1 MYFNL
6 LIIIIIKTFENKK
19 MINPKKFRQRTKL
32 FSDILCDIF
41 DVESNYRT
49 ELSILNIKIT
59 EKIEEYKKNIKNL
72 EKKNK
77 SFHFKKK
84 LKDFKFLS
92 IKSSSAI
99 TNCNNINP
107 EDNKDEGQIEENPY
121 TDKLVSDGLQNLLS
135 FYKTKYCLIS
145 KEVCKLGVIIYKY
158 SAKDKDNSHITSDDF
173 ELLMKNK
180 KDFDENFFKLEKS
193 KENYFEKMNELELFF
208 RDNDNNNNKNY
219 SRGSSKNN
227 IQIQNKE
234 KTNNDINSN
243 ISQDKEK
250 KNNNNDI
257 NNNIINEEDI
267 ETKKINEVKEFRKIY
282 KQNLDD
288 INNNKRTYIAKINEI
303 SNEIQEF
310 NINENNILYKYFKSF
325 DGYYLDLLN
334 EVKKC
339 CEVYENNKKVIENL
353 NIEFSNNL
361 TFDRKLL
368 INFKFEEYNPKFTDI
383 KNKLDS
389 SVIKKMHK
397 LIGFEFDKISNNND
411 DINQTDN
418 NALFIIIMDKFINEG
433 EDLTEKEKKSLKKLF
448 KQEQYIKEFLN
459 KLNIIRVNKKLF
471 YNKEKFD
478 ILLEFFREITENI
491 AFGDETQ
498 HELVKLLMIM
508 TETFYYK
515 SENNNKIFLNNVLQM
530 PPELKEIQFWT
541 NYIELEIQNESKKF
555 NNNKNNK
562 KNNNSKFEYIVLLSN
577 ITHLKEN
584 IVEKD
589 KLKEIINFFINKYN
603 FSSDDIEVINNQLKI

>member
-1 MYFNL
+1 
-6 LIIIIIKTFENKK
+6 

-49 ELSILNIKIT
+49 ELSLLNKKIT

-84 LKDFKFLS
+84 LKDFKFLTM
-92 IKSSSAI
+92 KSSSAI
-99 TNCNNINP
+99 TNFDNINP
-107 EDNKDEGQIEENPY
+107 EDNKDDGQIEESPY

-135 FYKTKYCLIS
+135 FYKTKYSLIS

-173 ELLMKNK
+173 EILMKNK
-180 KDFDENFFKLEKS
+180 KNFDENYLKLEKS

-208 RDNDNNNNKNY
+208 RDNDNNNNNNNY
-219 SRGSSKNN
+219 SRGSSKKI

-234 KTNNDINSN
+234 KTNNDINDN
-243 ISQDKEK
+243 IAQDKEK
-250 KNNNNDI
+250 INNNNDI

-288 INNNKRTYIAKINEI
+288 INNYKRTYIAKINEI

-339 CEVYENNKKVIENL
+339 CEVYENNKKIIENL

-361 TFDRKLL
+361 TFDHKLL

-433 EDLTEKEKKSLKKLF
+433 KDLTEKEKKSLKKLF

-478 ILLEFFREITENI
+478 ILLEFFSEITENI

-498 HELVKLLMIM
+498 HELVKLLMIL

-515 SENNNKIFLNNVLQM
+515 SEDNNKIFLNNVLQM

-555 NNNKNNK
+555 NNNNNSK

-589 KLKEIINFFINKYN
+589 KLKEIMNFFINKYN

>member
-1 MYFNL
+1 
-6 LIIIIIKTFENKK
+6 

-49 ELSILNIKIT
+49 ELSLLNKKIT

-84 LKDFKFLS
+84 LKDFKFLTM
-92 IKSSSAI
+92 KSSSAI
-99 TNCNNINP
+99 TNFDNINP
-107 EDNKDEGQIEENPY
+107 EDNKDDGQIEESPY

-135 FYKTKYCLIS
+135 FYKTKYSLIS

-173 ELLMKNK
+173 EILMKNK
-180 KDFDENFFKLEKS
+180 KNFDENYLKLEKS

-208 RDNDNNNNKNY
+208 RDNDNNNNNNNNY
-219 SRGSSKNN
+219 SRGSSKKI

-234 KTNNDINSN
+234 KTNNDINDN
-243 ISQDKEK
+243 IAQDKEK
-250 KNNNNDI
+250 INNNNDI

-288 INNNKRTYIAKINEI
+288 INNYKRTYIAKINEI

-361 TFDRKLL
+361 TFDHKLL

-433 EDLTEKEKKSLKKLF
+433 KDLTEKEKKSLKKLF

-478 ILLEFFREITENI
+478 ILLEFFSEITENI

-498 HELVKLLMIM
+498 HELVKLLMIL

-515 SENNNKIFLNNVLQM
+515 SEDNNKIFLNNVLQM
-530 PPELKEIQFWT
+530 PPALKEIQFWT

-555 NNNKNNK
+555 NNNKNSK

-589 KLKEIINFFINKYN
+589 KLKEIMNFFINKYN